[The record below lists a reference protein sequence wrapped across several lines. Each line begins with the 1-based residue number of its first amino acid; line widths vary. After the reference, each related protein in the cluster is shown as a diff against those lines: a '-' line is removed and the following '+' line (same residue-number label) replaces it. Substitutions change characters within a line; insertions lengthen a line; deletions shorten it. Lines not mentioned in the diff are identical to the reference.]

1 MATIFSEMLKK
12 FRREAGFPSA
22 YRFYYDNGGKAVFRF
37 SYRMYLLIEQGK
49 MLPSHKTIP
58 VLLHTLR
65 LLYGTHSAIILTRAW
80 LRLRF
85 GEDIFKQLL
94 EPMLKDL
101 PQLSVSSPL
110 HRVIQKQLAGEKYY
124 VSHEQLEILAK
135 NKTHYLCWIV
145 LSNDTE
151 KWTAAHLG
159 KKIRIGTAAAARAL
173 KDLAKVK
180 LIKELSPGTYKC
192 QLAGAMLEL
201 PRPNVSKTAKKL
213 RQMRESL
220 FAEGE
225 ELYSR
230 RGTLRADTDEFM
242 NFIPLMALN
251 LSAAQSYGITKGTEK
266 SAIFGVELRAV
277 KIRDF

>member
-58 VLLHTLR
+58 VFLHNLR

-80 LRLRF
+80 IRLRF

-94 EPMLKDL
+94 EPLLKDL
-101 PQLSVSSPL
+101 PPLSVSSPL

-135 NKTHYLCWIV
+135 NKDHYLCWLA
-145 LSNDTE
+145 LSNDTG
-151 KWTAAHLG
+151 KWTAAQLG
-159 KKIRIGTAAAARAL
+159 KKISIGTAAAARAL

-180 LIKELSPGTYKC
+180 LIKELSPGTYRC
-192 QLAGAMLEL
+192 HLAGAMLEL
-201 PRPNVSKTAKKL
+201 PRPNVSKTARKL

-251 LSAAQSYGITKGTEK
+251 LSAAQAYGITKGTGN
-266 SAIFGVELRAV
+266 SAIFGVEIRAV
-277 KIRDF
+277 KIRDL

>member
-58 VLLHTLR
+58 VFLHNLR

-80 LRLRF
+80 IRLRF

-94 EPMLKDL
+94 EPLLKDL
-101 PQLSVSSPL
+101 PPLSVSSPL

-135 NKTHYLCWIV
+135 NKDHYLCWLA
-145 LSNDTE
+145 LSNDTG
-151 KWTAAHLG
+151 KWTAAQLG
-159 KKIRIGTAAAARAL
+159 KKISIGTAAAARAL

-180 LIKELSPGTYKC
+180 LIKELSPGTYRC
-192 QLAGAMLEL
+192 HLAGAMLEL
-201 PRPNVSKTAKKL
+201 PRPNVSKTARKL
-213 RQMRESL
+213 RQMRETLIS
-220 FAEGE
+220 EGE

-242 NFIPLMALN
+242 NFLPLMALN
-251 LSAAQSYGITKGTEK
+251 LSAAHAYGITKGTGK